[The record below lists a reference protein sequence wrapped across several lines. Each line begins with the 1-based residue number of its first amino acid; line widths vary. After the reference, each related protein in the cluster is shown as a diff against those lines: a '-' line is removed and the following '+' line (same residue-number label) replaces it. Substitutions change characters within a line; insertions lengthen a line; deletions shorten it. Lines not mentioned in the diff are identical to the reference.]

1 MDQGP
6 VEALAAT
13 VEEMHDALGSLFKL
27 KDEIFMLNILPSN
40 ALARLT
46 ILSSRLARGRDT
58 LRARAVVSADA
69 LRGLVTGAQR
79 DAQLLELRTRA
90 AQLESE
96 LAAESTARRKA
107 ALELDATK
115 RQLVGARDARTRERL
130 RAMGALLR
138 AGTAADRAAKE
149 LGAARQQLQ
158 AVVAARDDAEARAR
172 EYRISQR
179 GGARSISSAH
189 AHGRGVLAAAR
200 AGGVDGAVAQS
211 AAADDEGVR
220 ADDIPAAGARR
231 VVRAARVGGARAST
245 ARARRPS
252 SPSSYCAETCGVAP
266 AAKPTAASSEDDW
279 HEDGHEPKE
288 FTRGE
293 MLELA
298 LVHSKQIDFLKQS
311 HDKRVA
317 ALEDRLLLALGA
329 TRPPAQRRNPAALA
343 GGTLAHVHQ
352 TGRMFITSQLLW
364 DERRAEI
371 AAERERAYGPRAD
384 AGGAA
389 APVTPSAPPPPPP
402 PPPPPRPP
410 ATPPATPP
418 AAGRTARL
426 AEWVAGATA
435 VPRPRE
441 GAAGSA
447 ERLRLPG
454 SARIAQL
461 NGGGGRSLGRVA
473 GAAAAAAA
481 AADAAVRVGPPLV
494 GGAASGAPRRDPS
507 GPRGDVGVTL
517 GDDSGGG
524 GGGDD
529 DDSGALAL
537 GARIMLSPGAFASTV
552 HHQPGRGRVTA
563 V

>member
-1 MDQGP
+1 MP
-6 VEALAAT
+6 RARALRNHATSKGCGCAPRSPHTRARARGTAAPR
-13 VEEMHDALGSLFKL
+13 ALQ
-27 KDEIFMLNILPSN
+27 IFMLNILPSN

-293 MLELA
+293 VRAPRRVPLA
-298 LVHSKQIDFLKQS
+298 STLLHARDGG
-311 HDKRVA
+311 KRA
-317 ALEDRLLLALGA
+317 
-329 TRPPAQRRNPAALA
+329 
-343 GGTLAHVHQ
+343 
-352 TGRMFITSQLLW
+352 
-364 DERRAEI
+364 RA
-371 AAERERAYGPRAD
+371 RA
-384 AGGAA
+384 
-389 APVTPSAPPPPPP
+389 VTPSRRHAV
-402 PPPPPRPP
+402 
-410 ATPPATPP
+410 TPSRVTPSRRPP
-418 AAGRTARL
+418 AAGRTHATRCAAARRADARARARPL
-426 AEWVAGATA
+426 EADRLSQTE
-435 VPRPRE
+435 PRQ
-441 GAAGSA
+441 A
-447 ERLRLPG
+447 
-454 SARIAQL
+454 
-461 NGGGGRSLGRVA
+461 GGR
-473 GAAAAAAA
+473 
-481 AADAAVRVGPPLV
+481 P
-494 GGAASGAPRRDPS
+494 
-507 GPRGDVGVTL
+507 
-517 GDDSGGG
+517 
-524 GGGDD
+524 
-529 DDSGALAL
+529 
-537 GARIMLSPGAFASTV
+537 
-552 HHQPGRGRVTA
+552 
-563 V
+563 